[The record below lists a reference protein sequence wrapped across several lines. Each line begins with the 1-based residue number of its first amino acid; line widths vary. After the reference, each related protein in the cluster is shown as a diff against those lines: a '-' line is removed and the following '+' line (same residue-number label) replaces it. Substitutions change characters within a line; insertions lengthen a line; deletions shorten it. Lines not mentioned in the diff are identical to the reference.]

1 MSLLTV
7 EDLKT
12 YYFTEK
18 GSVKAVDGVSFSVE
32 KGESLGIAG
41 ESGCGKS
48 TVAYSI
54 IRLIKGGRIVQG
66 NIILNGT
73 PLLNMPLRDFRRIRW
88 EKISLVSQA
97 AMGGLNPVYCI
108 GNQIVEAITAH
119 RKTGKKEAWNRAEE
133 LLKQVGVDPSR
144 AKNYPHELS
153 GGMRQRSMIA
163 MALALDPEL
172 LIADEPTTALDMV
185 TQAQVLKVMR
195 QLQRELSVSIIFIS
209 HDLSILG
216 QACDRIAIMYAG
228 KIVEM
233 GDVQALFRR
242 PQHPYTKALLNAF
255 PDIKSVKRSL
265 AGLPGKPPDL
275 IDPPIGCRFY
285 SWCSQRRDICEA
297 NEPAMIEIAPKHY
310 VACHLFKEQVSGNSI
325 KNH

>member
-144 AKNYPHELS
+144 ANVP
-153 GGMRQRSMIA
+153 
-163 MALALDPEL
+163 
-172 LIADEPTTALDMV
+172 
-185 TQAQVLKVMR
+185 
-195 QLQRELSVSIIFIS
+195 
-209 HDLSILG
+209 
-216 QACDRIAIMYAG
+216 
-228 KIVEM
+228 
-233 GDVQALFRR
+233 
-242 PQHPYTKALLNAF
+242 
-255 PDIKSVKRSL
+255 
-265 AGLPGKPPDL
+265 
-275 IDPPIGCRFY
+275 
-285 SWCSQRRDICEA
+285 
-297 NEPAMIEIAPKHY
+297 
-310 VACHLFKEQVSGNSI
+310 
-325 KNH
+325 